1 MSILKKLLN
10 IITYQEN
17 IKRESFILEETADD
31 RQGGQKVGISSP
43 EGKTAGEYDK
53 PEATREQE
61 EKTTACRRSFK
72 KPVRPAHKAGDK
84 SQKIKNSS
92 SAEGRQRIQASIEDT
107 GKSSVNDLSVSASLV
122 ENRETI
128 KELYGLPDNKDIIL
142 RDIVI
147 GTDPAIDGFI
157 VYIDGLVDKPV
168 QDLLIQALMLFAT
181 RPAPQ
186 DKGKLALY
194 VKERLLPGNQ
204 VSVQSRFRDILDAV
218 NYGDTA
224 LFLEGC
230 AEAVLVET
238 KGWEHRMVE
247 KPVIEQI
254 LRGPQEAFGE
264 TLRTNTALV
273 RKIIKNENLTTELLK
288 VGARNRVNVAVMYL
302 RDVAN
307 PALVAEVK
315 RRIGSIKTD
324 FIVDGGMLE
333 EFIQDSPY
341 NLNPTI
347 LATERPDRAAASI
360 VEGRVV
366 IIVDGSPFALIVPAT
381 MYEMMQTGEDV
392 YSRWQ
397 LGTFIRYL
405 RTMAFYLAF
414 LAPGV
419 YLAVVLFHHEMIPT
433 ELLLAIAGNRERVP
447 FPSVVEVLLME
458 ISFELIREAGLRIP
472 GIMGTTIG
480 IIGALVLGQAA
491 VQANIVSPILVILV
505 AITGLSSFAIP
516 YFSLAFTLRIY
527 RFFYIMLGTTMGFF
541 GIAVG
546 LFSQIVLT
554 ANLKSFGVP
563 YLAPIG
569 PRTVAGADVVTR
581 LPVFFHKK
589 RPDYLNPQD
598 IKRQPDVSRG
608 WAGPENGGKND

>member
-1 MSILKKLLN
+1 MSILKKMLS

-17 IKRESFILEETADD
+17 TSREGFVLEETADD
-31 RQGGQKVGISSP
+31 RQTGQKAGTSP
-43 EGKTAGEYDK
+43 ERKAAGEYGE
-53 PEATREQE
+53 PEAVHGREE
-61 EKTTACRRSFK
+61 RAPAGRRSFK
-72 KPVRPAHKAGDK
+72 KPVRPLNKAGDK

-92 SAEGRQRIQASIEDT
+92 TEGRQADQVSSQAKGEPLINE
-107 GKSSVNDLSVSASLV
+107 LSVSSSLAK
-122 ENRETI
+122 NRETI
-128 KELYGLPDNKDIIL
+128 EELYGLPDNKDIIV

-147 GTDPAIDGFI
+147 GTNPEIDGFL
-157 VYIDGLVDKPV
+157 VYVDGLVDKSV
-168 QDLLIQALMLFAT
+168 QDLLIQALIIFAA

-204 VSVQSRFRDILDAV
+204 VSTQSRFRDILDAV

-238 KGWEHRMVE
+238 KGWEHRAVE

-307 PALVAEVK
+307 PSLVAEVK
-315 RRIGSIKTD
+315 RRIESIKTD
-324 FIVDGGMLE
+324 FIVDAGMLE

-360 VEGRVV
+360 VEGRVA
-366 IIVDGSPFALIVPAT
+366 IIADGSPFALIVPAT
-381 MYEMMQTGEDV
+381 MYEMLQTSEDV

-405 RTMAFYLAF
+405 RILALYISF

-419 YLAVVLFHHEMIPT
+419 YLSVVLFHHEMIPT

-447 FPSVVEVLLME
+447 FPSVIEVLLME

-480 IIGALVLGQAA
+480 IIGALILGQAS

-505 AITGLSSFAIP
+505 AITGLSSFVIP

-527 RFFYIMLGTTMGFF
+527 RFIYIILGTTMGFF
-541 GIAVG
+541 GIALG
-546 LFSQIVLT
+546 LFSQIILT

-563 YLAPIG
+563 YLAPTG
-569 PRTVAGADVVTR
+569 PRTVGGADVVTR
-581 LPVFFHKK
+581 LPVFFHEK
-589 RPDYLNPQD
+589 RPDYLNPRE
-598 IKRQPDVSRG
+598 IIRQPDISRG
-608 WAGPENGGKND
+608 WLKQKDGGKDN

>member
-1 MSILKKLLN
+1 MSILVSLLKL
-10 IITYQEN
+10 ITYQEN
-17 IKRESFILEETADD
+17 PDREGFVLEETA
-31 RQGGQKVGISSP
+31 
-43 EGKTAGEYDK
+43 
-53 PEATREQE
+53 E
-61 EKTTACRRSFK
+61 EKQTTRKSEPPSGGEAAPGDQEKAPAGRRSFK
-72 KPVRPAHKAGDK
+72 KPVRPAGKLTEKPKKVKDSGKAGDVQTGQT
-84 SQKIKNSS
+84 S
-92 SAEGRQRIQASIEDT
+92 GQAH
-107 GKSSVNDLSVSASLV
+107 GKPVVDDLPVSASLA

-128 KELYGLPDNKDIIL
+128 EELYGMPENKDIII

-147 GTDPAIDGFI
+147 GTNPSIDGF
-157 VYIDGLVDKPV
+157 VVFIDGLVDKSV
-168 QDLLIQALMLFAT
+168 QDLLFQALMLFAA
-181 RPAPQ
+181 RPAPP
-186 DKGKLALY
+186 DKGKLSSY

-238 KGWEHRMVE
+238 KGWEHRGVE
-247 KPVIEQI
+247 KPVIEQV

-264 TLRTNTALV
+264 TLRTNTALI
-273 RKIIKNENLTTELLK
+273 RKLIKNENLTTELLK

-302 RDVAN
+302 RDLAN

-315 RRIGSIKTD
+315 KRIESIKTD
-324 FIVDGGMLE
+324 FIVDSGVLE
-333 EFIQDSPY
+333 EFIQDNPY

-347 LATERPDRAAASI
+347 LATERPDRVASSI
-360 VEGRVV
+360 VEGRVA
-366 IIVDGSPFALIVPAT
+366 IIVDGSPFVLIVPAT

-405 RTMAFYLAF
+405 RALAFYLAF

-419 YLAVVLFHHEMIPT
+419 YLSIVLFHHEMIPT
-433 ELLLAIAGNRERVP
+433 ELLLAIAGNREKVP
-447 FPSVVEVLLME
+447 FPSLVEVLLME

-491 VQANIVSPILVILV
+491 VQANIVNPVLVILV
-505 AITGLSSFAIP
+505 AVTGLSSFAIP

-527 RFFYIMLGTTMGFF
+527 RFFYIMLGATMGFF

-581 LPVFFHKK
+581 LPVFFHEK

-598 IKRQPDVSRG
+598 INRQPDVSRS
-608 WAGPENGGKND
+608 WIGPENGGKNG

>member
-1 MSILKKLLN
+1 MSILKNLLKL
-10 IITYQEN
+10 ITYQEN
-17 IKRESFILEETADD
+17 TDREGFVLEETLFD
-31 RQGGQKVGISSP
+31 RQNEQKSGPSS
-43 EGKTAGEYDK
+43 ENQAAMEHSE
-53 PEATREQE
+53 PEAPQE
-61 EKTTACRRSFK
+61 HKEKALAARRSFK
-72 KPVRPAHKAGDK
+72 KPVRPAKK
-84 SQKIKNSS
+84 TNEPQKIKDNGG
-92 SAEGRQRIQASIEDT
+92 AGEGKQDQASGQAN
-107 GKSSVNDLSVSASLV
+107 GKLVVDDLSVSASLA
-122 ENRETI
+122 ENKVLIEQ
-128 KELYGLPDNKDIIL
+128 LYGLPKNKDIIV

-147 GTDPAIDGFI
+147 GTNPSINGF
-157 VYIDGLVDKPV
+157 VVFIDGLVDKSV
-168 QDLLIQALMLFAT
+168 QDLLFQALMLFAA
-181 RPAPQ
+181 RPAPP
-186 DKGKLALY
+186 DKGKLASY
-194 VKERLLPGNQ
+194 IKERLLPGNQ
-204 VSVQSRFRDILDAV
+204 VSVQSWFRDILDAV

-224 LFLEGC
+224 LFLNGC
-230 AEAVLVET
+230 AEAVLIET
-238 KGWEHRMVE
+238 KGWEHRGVE

-264 TLRTNTALV
+264 TLRTNTALI
-273 RKIIKNENLTTELLK
+273 RKLIKNENLTTELLK

-302 RDVAN
+302 RDLAN

-315 RRIGSIKTD
+315 RRIESIRTD
-324 FIVDGGMLE
+324 FIVDSGVLE
-333 EFIQDSPY
+333 EFIQDNPY

-347 LATERPDRAAASI
+347 LATERPDRVAASI
-360 VEGRVV
+360 IEGRVA

-405 RTMAFYLAF
+405 RALAFYLAF

-419 YLAVVLFHHEMIPT
+419 YLSVVLFHHEMIPT
-433 ELLLAIAGNRERVP
+433 ELLLAIAGNREKVP
-447 FPSVVEVLLME
+447 FPSLVEVLLME

-491 VQANIVSPILVILV
+491 VQANIVSPVLVILV
-505 AITGLSSFAIP
+505 AVTGLSSFAIP

-527 RFFYIMLGTTMGFF
+527 RFFYIVLGATLGFF
-541 GIAVG
+541 GIAIG
-546 LFSQIVLT
+546 LFSQIILT

-581 LPVFFHKK
+581 LPVFFHEK

-608 WAGPENGGKND
+608 WIGPENGGKDV